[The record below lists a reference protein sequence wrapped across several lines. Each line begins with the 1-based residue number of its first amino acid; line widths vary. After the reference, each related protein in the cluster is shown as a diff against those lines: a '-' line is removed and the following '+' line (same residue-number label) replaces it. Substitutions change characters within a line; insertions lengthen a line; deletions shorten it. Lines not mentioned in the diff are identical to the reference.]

1 MPSVAFTPFYEGR
14 RKCLGYNVADVNMRL
29 LIGNIIKRFDL
40 VMDESRPMKFR
51 IAGLWEVANPLVKI
65 RLR

>member
-14 RKCLGYNVADVNMRL
+14 RKCLGYNVANLNMRL
-29 LIGNIIKRFDL
+29 LIGNMIKRFDL
-40 VMDESRPMKFR
+40 VMDDSRPMKFGV
-51 IAGLWEVANPLVKI
+51 AALWEVSNPLVKI